1 MFALNALQIP
11 SILQLQHLVAA
22 IPRNKTKEIVDEN
35 LVLVGWLG
43 ERGTI
48 LELLLEVLR
57 SDQLLATIASRSYRH
72 VNQFDKIVLI
82 GNDDPEAYRI
92 TLHLWT
98 PPYAVGAREQEL
110 IHGHR
115 FSFWSVVLVGNVS
128 SENYAR
134 VASGGGVFRE
144 YRYTPEARN
153 VQFDDFYE
161 YAGDTQ
167 LARSGE
173 YRKWAGESYFL
184 DASNIHRIT
193 LPSEITCTL
202 VLRGPRLQPYSS
214 VFNTRYP
221 DQDTRLPNVM
231 FTSAELEQRL
241 VRLVA
246 AIRSAP

>member
-144 YRYTPEARN
+144 Y
-153 VQFDDFYE
+153 
-161 YAGDTQ
+161 AGDTQ